1 MSYFPFICH
10 PQVKITDSGS
20 VTYLQ
25 VDSRIAKDIFY
36 TEAQSA
42 LDQGNTPPQGVLVN
56 PIYLPAPHEVAIA
69 LVTAFTTP
77 PAQANDPWFHESLW
91 HSIKLVFTAFFIS

>member
-1 MSYFPFICH
+1 MLFGFGSFLIPILLWCAVSYFPFIWH

-42 LDQGNTPPQGVLVN
+42 LDQGNTRHKVFLL
-56 PIYLPAPHEVAIA
+56 IL
-69 LVTAFTTP
+69 
-77 PAQANDPWFHESLW
+77 
-91 HSIKLVFTAFFIS
+91 SICQHRMKLLLH